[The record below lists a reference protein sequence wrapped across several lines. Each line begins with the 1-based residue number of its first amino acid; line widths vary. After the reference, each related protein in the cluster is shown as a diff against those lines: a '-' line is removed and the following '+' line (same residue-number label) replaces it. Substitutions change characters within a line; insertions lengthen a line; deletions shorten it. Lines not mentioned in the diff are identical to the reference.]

1 MLEATLNGV
10 DLFGEPIRRA
20 VSGPVAERFGFPPFS
35 VLDARHGDWQERKRA
50 WLAIG
55 IKSEVSR
62 QGVATAPGGGGS
74 GCWLG
79 GKKTASSEK
88 FMGHETRSEENTGIS
103 VFDPTLCE
111 CIYRWFS
118 PEGGQVVDPFAGGS
132 VRGIVA
138 GMLGV
143 RYWGCDLRQ
152 EQIDANYKQANAI
165 APDPRPVW
173 VCGDAMTALDAA
185 PEADLVFSC
194 PPYGDL
200 ERYSDDPADLSAMEW
215 HTFKAAYGRIILR
228 AVKRLKPD
236 RFACFVVGDFRDKR
250 GFYRDFVSGTI
261 AAFRDAGAELYNE
274 GILVTSVGSACLR
287 VTKHFN
293 AGRKFA
299 KTHQN
304 VLVFCKGDWRK
315 AAAACMPNPAL
326 EHPPR
331 FGGGSAPSGCSVSE
345 STGGSK

>member
-35 VLDARHGDWQERKRA
+35 VLDARAGEWQERKRA
-50 WLAIG
+50 WASVG
-55 IKSEVSR
+55 IKGEVGRKDELTYTGAARSFDYYR
-62 QGVATAPGGGGS
+62 VKEGTRETTDEQGTS
-74 GCWLG
+74 L
-79 GKKTASSEK
+79 
-88 FMGHETRSEENTGIS
+88 
-103 VFDPTLCE
+103 FDPTLCE

-132 VRGIVA
+132 VRGIVG
-138 GMLGV
+138 GMLGR

-152 EQIDANYKQANAI
+152 EQIAANNEQADAI

-173 VCGDAMTALDAA
+173 VCGDSMEMLDAA
-185 PEADLVFSC
+185 PDADLVFSC

-200 ERYSDDPADLSAMEW
+200 EKYSDDPADLSAMEW

-228 AVKRLKPD
+228 AVKRLKAD
-236 RFACFVVGDFRDKR
+236 RFACFVVGDFRDNR

-261 AAFRDAGAELYNE
+261 EAFRNAGAELYNE
-274 GILVTSVGSACLR
+274 AILVTSVGSASMR
-287 VTKHFN
+287 VTKQFE

-315 AAAACMPNPAL
+315 AADFCKPNSMIDVTSRRGAKPT
-326 EHPPR
+326 
-331 FGGGSAPSGCSVSE
+331 SADRTVTP
-345 STGGSK
+345 